1 MSFIDQSFGISPQV
15 LALREQ
21 RFKMIAGNLANS
33 DTPGYKAVDL
43 GFEKLLAQS
52 SRGSVQMQATQSGHQ
67 GLGISNG
74 SSINNS
80 ALAKTMYRVPLQPT
94 VDGNTVESNLE
105 HSEFMKNAI
114 RYQASLNFLDSR
126 IQGLRKALRSE

>member
-15 LALREQ
+15 LSLREQ

-43 GFEKLLAQS
+43 QFEQVLARS
-52 SRGSVQMQATQSGHQ
+52 SKDIAMQGTQPGHQ
-67 GLGISNG
+67 GVLF
-74 SSINNS
+74 NNTAS
-80 ALAKTMYRVPLQPT
+80 LAKTMYRVPTQPT
-94 VDGNTVESNLE
+94 IDGNTVESSIE

-114 RYQASLNFLDSR
+114 RYQASLGFLDSR